1 MCLYWLIHISY
12 RLSTAFFHCRL
23 RFFYCEESKQT
34 LVLIWNVHIS
44 RIYHP
49 NIKTCKTQL
58 FVNREILPVLAYK
71 PLEWKSQVM
80 FWGICCSALWLEFWP
95 HHTITDFEIAPPQ
108 LFQWQWSELFWCAHA
123 RFSSDRW
130 SGLLI
135 CDNML
140 RGLLRGDM
148 KSHFANSFSQLFAS
162 LPRCSWLMKK
172 FTNRKSSSVCFK
184 RASKA
189 PASRIPSHNIK
200 LSLTSFTLAPFTD
213 CFSLLLA
220 SFPTLPGVFEMTF
233 HEKVPIPIWSV
244 TLQEVDLDSEH

>member
-1 MCLYWLIHISY
+1 MFTVCTMLTLIRMIYQGSICSQHVRDVMETAGPSSRESA
-12 RLSTAFFHCRL
+12 RLSRSFCVNHRKTEL
-23 RFFYCEESKQT
+23 RCFESVAVSFLEKTFKWLFTKGQITYQTYKTNSYSVIKEICWNVFILTDSHLLPVVNSIFPLLSVFFYCEESKQT

-58 FVNREILPVLAYK
+58 FVNGGILPVLAYK

-140 RGLLRGDM
+140 RGLLWGDM
-148 KSHFANSFSQLFAS
+148 KSHFAN
-162 LPRCSWLMKK
+162 
-172 FTNRKSSSVCFK
+172 
-184 RASKA
+184 
-189 PASRIPSHNIK
+189 
-200 LSLTSFTLAPFTD
+200 
-213 CFSLLLA
+213 
-220 SFPTLPGVFEMTF
+220 
-233 HEKVPIPIWSV
+233 
-244 TLQEVDLDSEH
+244 